1 MKLVEDGTIT
11 TPSGFSAAAVSCGLK
26 SSGGLD
32 LAIVHSPT
40 DCSAAG
46 VFTRN
51 KVAAAPVIVDKDTL
65 AGSSD
70 RIRAVVINAGVA
82 NACTG
87 PRGLA
92 AARASQTLTAKAVD
106 CLSDQ
111 VLVLSTVVIG
121 VLLNIEKMAEG
132 IAVAGMQLSPENGLA
147 AARAIM
153 TTDTQPKHLA
163 ARIELASGWVTL
175 GGMAKG
181 SGMIHPDM
189 ATMLAV
195 LTTDAAVSPQDL
207 DYVLRRSVDRSFH
220 RISIDGDTSTNDT
233 VLILANGASG
243 IRVDERGALEM
254 FAEGVEAVCGELAR
268 KIVRDGEGAS
278 KFITL
283 VVSGAR
289 SEAEAVTVGRVIATS
304 PLVKTAFAGG
314 DPNWG
319 RIVAAAGRSG
329 VEFDPDRLALWV
341 AAETGREIP
350 VVRGG
355 APMEMDVSE
364 LSAIF
369 KLPSF
374 RVHLDLG
381 EGRGEA
387 TVWTCD
393 LTREYVSIN
402 ADYHT

>member
-32 LAIVHSPT
+32 LAIVHSQA
-40 DCSAAG
+40 DCS
-46 VFTRN
+46 
-51 KVAAAPVIVDKDTL
+51 
-65 AGSSD
+65 
-70 RIRAVVINAGVA
+70 
-82 NACTG
+82 
-87 PRGLA
+87 

-111 VLVLSTVVIG
+111 VLVLSTGVIG
-121 VLLNIEKMAEG
+121 VPLNIEKMAEG
-132 IAVAGMQLSPENGLA
+132 IAVAGKQLSPENGSA

-289 SEAEAVTVGRVIATS
+289 TEAEAVTVGRVIATS

-341 AAETGREIP
+341 AAGTGGGIP
-350 VVRGG
+350 VV
-355 APMEMDVSE
+355 
-364 LSAIF
+364 
-369 KLPSF
+369 
-374 RVHLDLG
+374 
-381 EGRGEA
+381 
-387 TVWTCD
+387 T
-393 LTREYVSIN
+393 
-402 ADYHT
+402 

>member
-1 MKLVEDGTIT
+1 VKIVEGGTVT
-11 TPSGFSAAAVSCGLK
+11 SPSGFSAAAVSCGFK
-26 SSGGLD
+26 ESGGPD
-32 LAIVHSPT
+32 LALIYSHS

-46 VFTRN
+46 MFTRN
-51 KVAAAPVIVDKDTL
+51 RVVGAPVIVDKDTL
-65 AGSSD
+65 AGNSD
-70 RIRAVVINAGVA
+70 RLRAIVANAGVA

-87 PRGLA
+87 PKGMA
-92 AARASQTLTAKAVD
+92 AARITQTLAAKALD

-111 VLVLSTVVIG
+111 VLVLSTGVIG
-121 VLLNIEKMAEG
+121 VPLDIEKMAEG
-132 IAVAGMQLSPENGLA
+132 IPLAANQLSPEAGQA
-147 AARAIM
+147 VARAIM
-153 TTDTQPKHLA
+153 TTDTRPKHLA
-163 ARIELASGWVTL
+163 VRVQLADGEATI

-195 LTTDAAVSPQDL
+195 LTTDAAISPESLRD
-207 DYVLRRSVDRSFH
+207 VLSPAVERTFN

-243 IRVDERGALEM
+243 RRLSDYASLTE
-254 FAEGVEAVCGELAR
+254 FAEGVEALCGELSR

-278 KFITL
+278 KFVTIRVT
-283 VVSGAR
+283 GTHD
-289 SEAEAVTVGRVIATS
+289 EAEAVRIGRTIATS

-319 RIVAAAGRSG
+319 RILAAAGRAG
-329 VEFDPDRLALWV
+329 IDFDPGLVRLWI
-341 AAETGREIP
+341 AAETGMELA
-350 VVRGG
+350 VVDQG
-355 APMEMDVSE
+355 APTEATAAE
-364 LSAIF
+364 LAAVF

-381 EGRGEA
+381 MGPGEA

-393 LTREYVSIN
+393 MTREYVSIN